1 MKKSTVLKL
10 TFHTVIDNNNVITPF
25 DQVYYI
31 NIFYWDVDEYKQ
43 KLKESIENELPCF
56 LFDDDCDVEVAEEND
71 YKDKYIL
78 NYPTLRKF
86 LLMYTYYDGK
96 NPYVDANGKELPSNK
111 YTYEK

>member
-1 MKKSTVLKL
+1 MKKSNVLKL
-10 TFHTVIDNNNVITPF
+10 TFHTVIEDNNVITPF
-25 DQVYYI
+25 DQVYYLA
-31 NIFYWDVDEYKQ
+31 IFYWDVNEYKQ

-56 LFDDDCDVEVAEEND
+56 LFDYDCVVEVAEPND

-86 LLMYTYYDGK
+86 LLNYTYYDGK
-96 NPYVDANGKELPSNK
+96 NPYVDANGKETPLNK